1 MQKHDNF
8 DRFCVMIDCSRN
20 AVPNIDFL
28 KTYIADIAK
37 MGYNSIQLYTEDTY
51 EIDGEP
57 FFGYL
62 RGRFTKNDLIE
73 INAYAKTLG
82 VEVIP
87 CIQTLAHLN
96 TLLRWDA
103 YSDVHNCRYTLLCNS
118 QKTYELIDKMF
129 KTMRECFDSN
139 YINIGM
145 DEAPFVN
152 VGKYL
157 KLNGYKDKNELLV
170 EHLTTVCEIAKKY
183 DFTPIMWSDM
193 WFSVFDGGHRSDK
206 PYNFSDDL
214 LKKVPD
220 NICLCY
226 WDYYTPNLP
235 IFENMLNSHKK
246 FDREIW
252 FAGSVWSSRGFAP
265 CNLFAMRTHATNIDL
280 CIKHGV
286 KNFIITCWG
295 DDGAES
301 SRLSTYSS
309 LFHAICVA
317 KGITDIKT
325 IDEMFFNLFGLSL
338 NDHAKL
344 DLPNLLEA
352 QYDAYNIDIAKPRNP
367 SKYMFYQDPFM
378 GIYDFTYNKDS
389 EKYFAIH
396 RDELKKFIGNKKF
409 GYVYDTLYKL
419 CDVLTIKYGIGVK
432 TRTAYKAKDKK
443 ALKQLIKDYKSLI
456 VKIEAF
462 YKAFK
467 TQWLIENISIGFE
480 VCDQRF
486 GGLIK
491 RVTACKDTLIDYV
504 KGKID
509 VILDLEQEILPDNK
523 DGTIGKMILTTD
535 QSKIISANVV
545 KYPEL
550 N

>member
-1 MQKHDNF
+1 MQKNSNF
-8 DRFCVMIDCSRN
+8 DKFCVMIDCSRN
-20 AVPNIDFL
+20 AVPTVDFL
-28 KTYIADIAK
+28 KSYITDIAK

-62 RGRFTKNDLIE
+62 RGRFTKQELNQINDF
-73 INAYAKTLG
+73 AKTVG

-96 TLLRWDA
+96 TLLRWGA
-103 YSDVHNCRYTLLCNS
+103 YNDVLDCRYTLLCEEE
-118 QKTYELIDKMF
+118 KTYALIDKMF
-129 KTMRECFDSN
+129 KTMRDCFDSK

-145 DEAPFVN
+145 DEAPFVGT
-152 VGKYL
+152 GKYL
-157 KLNGYKDKNELLV
+157 KRHGFKDQHELLV
-170 EHLTTVCEIAKKY
+170 DHLNVVCDIAKKY

-193 WFSVFDGGHRSDK
+193 WFYNQDGGHRSDK
-206 PYNFSDDL
+206 PFNFSNEL
-214 LKKVPD
+214 LQKIPE
-220 NICLCY
+220 NINLCY
-226 WDYYTPNLP
+226 WDYYSPNLP
-235 IFENMLNSHKK
+235 IIENMLNEHKK
-246 FDREIW
+246 FNRDIW

-265 CNLFAMRTHATNIDL
+265 LNLFAMRSHATNIDV
-280 CIKHGV
+280 CVKHGI

-295 DDGAES
+295 DDGAEN

-309 LFHAICVA
+309 LYHAICVA

-325 IDEMFFNLFGLSL
+325 INEGFFKLFGISL

-344 DLPNLLEA
+344 DLPNLIEE
-352 QYDAYNIDIAKPRNP
+352 QFDVYNLDVARPTNP
-367 SKYMFYQDPFM
+367 SKYMLYQDPFM

-389 EKYFAIH
+389 EKYFALH
-396 RDELKKFIGNKKF
+396 RDELKKFITNDKF

-419 CDVLTIKYGIGVK
+419 CDVLSIKYGIGVK
-432 TRTAYKAKDKK
+432 TRNAYKAKDKK
-443 ALKQLIKDYKSLI
+443 ALKKLIKDYKLLI
-456 VKIEAF
+456 TKTELL

-467 TQWLIENISIGFE
+467 KQWLIENKSIGFE
-480 VCDQRF
+480 VSDHRF

-491 RVTACKDTLIDYV
+491 RITTCKDTLTDYV
-504 KGKID
+504 KGKIN
-509 VILDLEQEILPDNK
+509 VILDLEQDILPDNK
-523 DGTIGKMILTTD
+523 DGTTGKAILTTD